1 MYSYDQRREVIRF
14 YIKYNFQ
21 VNLLITMF
29 SFFIS
34 IYSYFILL
42 KQGKKGYNRTNVLV
56 GKGRHIKDRHIKD
69 LKYKNMLNAYYTF
82 GNS

>member
-1 MYSYDQRREVIRF
+1 
-14 YIKYNFQ
+14 
-21 VNLLITMF
+21 
-29 SFFIS
+29 
-34 IYSYFILL
+34 LL

-56 GKGRHIKDRHIKD
+56 GKGRHIKD